1 MNEDQL
7 NEQTDQE
14 EVKSAREARRQ
25 ELIRM
30 FNPIKM
36 KVIRK
41 ELFPSPRDPA
51 VTFRD
56 GNISFNAACIK
67 SLEGVVYVNLYL
79 DEDLGLFSVSGCNEN
94 DKQALRWCVAKGDKR
109 TSRRMRCPDFTD
121 FLYAL
126 MGWDKKCRYKAL
138 GYLISYNGRTYYVF
152 DLNNKQTFNEKPKKG
167 EEPLDENG
175 EPIPVDTRK
184 GYFSDD
190 IAHTFGVP
198 MEQHL
203 AETEVSEMDGFVN
216 IAMLTGPRKAVK
228 PGENQEAE
236 NQGATDT
243 QEAPDNQEAQ
253 TEPTQEPTED
263 DVGANY
269 DRRDE

>member
-7 NEQTDQE
+7 NEQIEQE

-30 FNPIKM
+30 FNPQKL

-56 GNISFNAACIK
+56 GNICFNAACIK

-94 DKQALRWCVAKGDKR
+94 DKQALRWCVANENKR
-109 TSRRMRCPDFTD
+109 TSRRMRCPDLTD

-126 MGWDKKCRYKAL
+126 MGWDKKCRYKVL
-138 GYLISYNGRTYYVF
+138 GYLIPYNGRKYYVF

-198 MEQHL
+198 MDQHL
-203 AETEVSEMDGFVN
+203 AETEVSVIDGFVN
-216 IAMLTGPRKAVK
+216 IAMLTGPRKAAEK
-228 PGENQEAE
+228 PGEQREEA
-236 NQGATDT
+236 QTD
-243 QEAPDNQEAQ
+243 NLEAQ
-253 TEPTQEPTED
+253 TEPAQEPTED
-263 DVGANY
+263 DVGSTY

>member
-7 NEQTDQE
+7 NEQTEQE
-14 EVKSAREARRQ
+14 QVRSAREARRQ
-25 ELIRM
+25 ELIGM
-30 FNPIKM
+30 FNPVRM

-51 VTFRD
+51 VTIRD

-79 DEDLGLFSVSGCNEN
+79 DEELGLFSVSGCDEN
-94 DKQALRWCVAKGDKR
+94 DKQALCWCVAKGGEKR

-121 FLYAL
+121 FLYDL
-126 MGWDKKCRYKAL
+126 MGWDKKCRYKKCRYKAL
-138 GYLISYNGRTYYVF
+138 GYLIPYNGRTYYVF

-190 IAHTFGVP
+190 IEYCDADWP
-198 MEQHL
+198 
-203 AETEVSEMDGFVN
+203 A
-216 IAMLTGPRKAVK
+216 KAGGNEGAYSGNAGGE
-228 PGENQEAE
+228 PGEPREPRNRELRRREPRRTDGTPAGAHRGRCGRSAAE
-236 NQGATDT
+236 LR
-243 QEAPDNQEAQ
+243 
-253 TEPTQEPTED
+253 
-263 DVGANY
+263 Y
-269 DRRDE
+269 